1 VLQRRQFVSL
11 FPSPEKTPLTIPFL
25 HTVIFS
31 VLVLHWVTSKDSST
45 TTSSYTHSTTNNR
58 NPRSTVL
65 GTLSGKEEGARS
77 GATVTTHIS
86 AVTDM
91 GKDLG
96 EDVEMGKIRVRV
108 GQVVETEGGSD
119 AGSLEGLE
127 VKEEGRRSHWST
139 EDLVSKGE
147 M

>member
-1 VLQRRQFVSL
+1 
-11 FPSPEKTPLTIPFL
+11 
-25 HTVIFS
+25 
-31 VLVLHWVTSKDSST
+31 
-45 TTSSYTHSTTNNR
+45 
-58 NPRSTVL
+58 
-65 GTLSGKEEGARS
+65 
-77 GATVTTHIS
+77 
-86 AVTDM
+86 M

-127 VKEEGRRSHWST
+127 GLEVKEEGRRSHWST

>member
-1 VLQRRQFVSL
+1 
-11 FPSPEKTPLTIPFL
+11 
-25 HTVIFS
+25 
-31 VLVLHWVTSKDSST
+31 
-45 TTSSYTHSTTNNR
+45 
-58 NPRSTVL
+58 
-65 GTLSGKEEGARS
+65 
-77 GATVTTHIS
+77 
-86 AVTDM
+86 M

-108 GQVVETEGGSD
+108 GQVVETEGASD

-127 VKEEGRRSHWST
+127 VKEEGRRSHRST